1 MKKIFTISIILIIF
15 STCFVK
21 VCAKENNDFDGAIN
35 EVISGIDEENFKEI
49 TEYLNGVFNQNLS
62 FKDILIS
69 FLTGDSGPS
78 FNQIIKAFTGLFS
91 DVIDGVKDVL
101 RYVLFIGIFC
111 TLLNIINSK
120 NDGNNSKNVIYFI
133 CYSLVLMLCVRLID
147 VVFSTSFSS
156 IEKMANTVD
165 GSFPTLLTL
174 SEFSGGF
181 GSGIFKPMSYI
192 VSLLS
197 STIIKNVFFPVLQ
210 ATATCVVVGNLS
222 LAVKLDSLKKSLLSL
237 IKWSLGII
245 TILFTVFLTA
255 QSFVNMQYNG
265 ISFKILK
272 YATGSIIPIVGGFI
286 SGSMDVLLSSAILVK
301 NSFGLMLVFY
311 VFLTVGSAGFTV
323 LIISFILKFAV
334 SVCEPILDERFVK
347 LLNGIGEVFSSL
359 TAVIFVCGFSY
370 ILVCFSLINSTALI
384 L

>member
-69 FLTGDSGPS
+69 FLTGDGGPS
-78 FNQIIKAFTGLFS
+78 FNLIIKAFTGLFS

-133 CYSLVLMLCVRLID
+133 CYSLVVMLCVRLID

-347 LLNGIGEVFSSL
+347 LLNGIGEVFSTL

-370 ILVCFSLINSTALI
+370 LLVCFSLINSTALI

>member
-1 MKKIFTISIILIIF
+1 
-15 STCFVK
+15 
-21 VCAKENNDFDGAIN
+21 
-35 EVISGIDEENFKEI
+35 
-49 TEYLNGVFNQNLS
+49 
-62 FKDILIS
+62 
-69 FLTGDSGPS
+69 
-78 FNQIIKAFTGLFS
+78 
-91 DVIDGVKDVL
+91 
-101 RYVLFIGIFC
+101 
-111 TLLNIINSK
+111 
-120 NDGNNSKNVIYFI
+120 
-133 CYSLVLMLCVRLID
+133 MLCVRLID

-165 GSFPTLLTL
+165 VAFPTLLTL

-197 STIIKNVFFPVLQ
+197 STIIKNVFFPILQ

-222 LAVKLDSLKKSLLSL
+222 NAVKLDSLKKSLLSL

-286 SGSMDVLLSSAILVK
+286 SGGMDVLLSSAILVK

-311 VFLTVGSAGFTV
+311 VLLTVGSAGFTV
-323 LIISFILKFAV
+323 LVISFILKFAV

-370 ILVCFSLINSTALI
+370 ALVCFSLINSTALI

>member
-120 NDGNNSKNVIYFI
+120 NDGNNTKNVIYFI
-133 CYSLVLMLCVRLID
+133 CYSLVVMLCVRLID
-147 VVFSTSFSS
+147 VVFSRSFSS

-222 LAVKLDSLKKSLLSL
+222 LAVKLDSLKKSLLSF

-347 LLNGIGEVFSSL
+347 LLNGIGEVFSTL

-370 ILVCFSLINSTALI
+370 LLVCFSLINSTALI